1 MVEMAVLFGHS
12 RAIVIYES
20 GRLDQLIGP
29 IEIIFLLPLG
39 RSVCGVHTRRFET
52 GEEER
57 RSAEAIENWAVI
69 GHRFRGIIYTWTGG
83 KVV

>member
-1 MVEMAVLFGHS
+1 MAVLFGHS

-39 RSVCGVHTRRFET
+39 RGVCGVHTRRFET
-52 GEEER
+52 R
-57 RSAEAIENWAVI
+57 KNAEAQKRLKI
-69 GHRFRGIIYTWTGG
+69 GR
-83 KVV
+83 